1 MFQIEMLPAD
11 HGDCLI
17 LTYGD
22 AQGDARSRHRILIDG
37 GTASTFHRLRAYIE
51 KLPRRERRFELLIVT
66 HIDSDHIDGIVELM
80 LSDLDVRFDDI
91 WFNGWQHL
99 TPPRSPYLGP
109 RQGDILGNLLSMKYT
124 QRWNRHFKG
133 GTVVVPETGA
143 PPVFT
148 LPGGMSLT
156 LLSPRWK
163 ELRKLDAAWIKVATS
178 QGWFPGEMPPTMSA
192 HRSRMRHLS
201 KVLFGGDKSPAN
213 GSSIA
218 VLARYQ
224 GKSCLLAGDA
234 WSSTLLAGIRRLVP
248 PGERLELDAFK
259 LPHHGSQGN
268 LTAELLEAVNCPRYL
283 ISTNGAI
290 FKHPD
295 QAIFKALAQHSPTPV
310 SLYFNYDVPTTRAW
324 AGDATLWATQD
335 DKDLMKKKLPK
346 REYPTSE
353 TGGMKVEL
361 LGS

>member
-17 LTYGD
+17 ITY
-22 AQGDARSRHRILIDG
+22 GDARSRHRILIDG
-37 GTASTFHRLRAYIE
+37 GTASTFNRLRAYIE
-51 KLPRRERRFELLIVT
+51 KLPRKERRFELLIVT
-66 HIDSDHIDGIVELM
+66 HIDSDHLDGIVELM
-80 LSDLDVRFDDI
+80 LSDLEVRFDDI

-124 QRWNRHFKG
+124 QRWNRHFGG

-143 PPVFT
+143 PPVYT

-163 ELRKLDAAWIKVATS
+163 ELRKLDSAWIKVATS

-218 VLARYQ
+218 VIARYQ

-248 PGERLELDAFK
+248 PGQRLELDAFK

-268 LTAELLEAVNCPRYL
+268 ITAELLEAVKCPRYL

-324 AGDATLWATQD
+324 AEEAALRATQD
-335 DKDLMKKKLPK
+335 DKDLMKKQLAK
-346 REYPTSE
+346 REYPASE
-353 TGGMKVEL
+353 AEGMKIDL